1 MSLLV
6 YRVEIRSGHDFHRSL
21 SSEFGRLL
29 HEPAAGKRD
38 EPTQRPELSPLTALL
53 GKVADKPVSAVD
65 LDPLLL

>member
-1 MSLLV
+1 MIST
-6 YRVEIRSGHDFHRSL
+6 RSL

-38 EPTQRPELSPLTALL
+38 EPTQQPELSPLTALL

-65 LDPLLL
+65 LDPLLLQQFYLRES